1 MFSCNNRNYIRN
13 KVRNEIMIIVKNV
26 INEIMKKSDKTNSYY
41 HYEVVV
47 YDFAHLKKW
56 NIQSLL
62 KVYVKIHIKKKIRK
76 G

>member
-41 HYEVVV
+41 VYEVVV

-56 NIQSLL
+56 NI
-62 KVYVKIHIKKKIRK
+62 
-76 G
+76 

>member
-1 MFSCNNRNYIRN
+1 MFSCNNRNYI
-13 KVRNEIMIIVKNV
+13 RNEIMIIVKNV
-26 INEIMKKSDKTNSYY
+26 INEIMKKKVIKLIRYN

-56 NIQSLL
+56 NIQSLF
-62 KVYVKIHIKKKIRK
+62 KVYVKIDIKRKICK